1 MTPAEQITA
10 HVDQLV
16 AAGMLRA
23 DIARAAGINPS
34 MLAKYA
40 RGLRSPKPATLA
52 RVLSITPTSTLDA
65 PDGMSVSDRIVE
77 EWEFMRDTLGLP
89 SESVINRLSDAFG
102 LSTRH
107 IRRVVGVDDDHD
119 G

>member
-10 HVDQLV
+10 HVEQLV
-16 AAGMLRA
+16 ATGMRRA
-23 DIARAAGINPS
+23 DIARLAGINPS
-34 MLAKYA
+34 MLSKYA
-40 RGLRSPKPATLA
+40 RGIRNPKPATLTRILA
-52 RVLSITPTSTLDA
+52 ITPTSTLDD
-65 PDGMSVSDRIVE
+65 PDGMSESDRILE
-77 EWEFMRDTLGLP
+77 EWEFMRGPLALP
-89 SESVINRLSDAFG
+89 EEYVINRLSDAFG

>member
-1 MTPAEQITA
+1 MTPAEQISA
-10 HVDQLV
+10 HVDQLT

-52 RVLSITPTSTLDA
+52 RVLSITPTSTLDD

-77 EWEFMRDTLGLP
+77 EWEFMTGTLALP
-89 SESVINRLSDAFG
+89 ETYVTHRLSDAFG
-102 LSTRH
+102 LSVPH
-107 IRRVVGVDDDHD
+107 IREVVG
-119 G
+119 GRR

>member
-10 HVDQLV
+10 HVDELV

-23 DIARAAGINPS
+23 DIARAAGIDPS

-40 RGLRSPKPATLA
+40 RGLRNPRPATLTRILA
-52 RVLSITPTSTLDA
+52 ITPTSTLDD
-65 PDGMSVSDRIVE
+65 PDGMSTTDRIVE
-77 EWEFMRDTLGLP
+77 EWEFMRGTLALP
-89 SESVINRLSDAFG
+89 TEYVIHRLSDAFG

>member
-1 MTPAEQITA
+1 MTPADQITA

-23 DIARAAGINPS
+23 DIARAAGIDPS
-34 MLAKYA
+34 MLPKYA
-40 RGLRSPKPATLA
+40 RGLRNPRPATLA
-52 RVLSITPTSTLDA
+52 RILAITPTSTLDD
-65 PDGMSVSDRIVE
+65 PDGMSTTDRIVE
-77 EWEFMRDTLGLP
+77 EWEFMRETLALP
-89 SESVINRLSDAFG
+89 EERVINRLSDAFG

-107 IRRVVGVDDDHD
+107 IRRAVGVDNDHD